1 MSTLEVDGVFCISL
15 VERKDRR
22 QMLLE
27 EFAPLGLDIEF
38 YLAERDS
45 EDPERGCYESHQA
58 CAAMAIERG
67 YERVLIL
74 EDDAT
79 LLNFKHEVIRRANTF
94 LKFKKPEILYLGGM
108 LGRMWLIPFPNIVR
122 ARLTGTHAYVLS
134 RQGCKKLV
142 RQKFVGTPIDTHYCN
157 VVKSYSVYPML
168 SAQQPEDEMKS
179 DIVENRVK
187 RKGGASVKDKRY
199 WNNNFSKQPSA
210 LKRDIWRT
218 LCMRW
223 L

>member
-1 MSTLEVDGVFCISL
+1 MSTLDVDGVFCISL

-79 LLNFKHEVIRRANTF
+79 LLSFKHEVIQRANAF
-94 LKFKKPEILYLGGM
+94 LKLKQPEILYLGGM
-108 LGRMWLIPFPNIVR
+108 LGRMWLIPFPNVVR

-134 RQGCKKLV
+134 RLGCKNLV
-142 RQKFVGTPIDTHYCN
+142 RQQFDGTPIDTHYCN
-157 VVKSYSVYPML
+157 AVKSYSVYPMI
-168 SAQQPEDEMKS
+168 SAQQPEEEMKS
-179 DIVENRVK
+179 DIFENRVK
-187 RKGGASVKDKRY
+187 RKGGASVKDRRY
-199 WNNNFSKQPSA
+199 WDNNFSKQSGA